1 MKRDEAKQL
10 LIDGCHI
17 LEAEG
22 HHDMTRGHLTI
33 RLPDDSDLF
42 YMKPH
47 SFGFDEVSTENIVT
61 CDIEGNKV
69 DGTAPRHSEVYIH
82 SEIFR
87 VRPEVN
93 AVIHTH
99 PEYSVAVS
107 ATGRPVA
114 SYSQPG
120 ALFFDNVGVYTD
132 TPDLIRSKE
141 MGAGVARAIG
151 RKRVCFLKN
160 HGVVVVGSSVAD
172 AVVGAIM
179 LENACRVQILVE
191 STGSVADVFPDE
203 QVKQLQEKL
212 SGHEQ
217 MQINFDYLR
226 RKLRRRQA

>member
-1 MKRDEAKQL
+1 VTRDEAKQL

-22 HHDMTRGHLTI
+22 HHDKTRGHLTV
-33 RLPDDSDLF
+33 RVPDDNNLF

-47 SFGFDEVSTENIVT
+47 SYGFDEVTAENIVT

-87 VRPEVN
+87 VRSDVN
-93 AVIHTH
+93 AAVHTH
-99 PEYSVAVS
+99 PDYSVAVS
-107 ATGRPVA
+107 ATGRPVLA
-114 SYSQPG
+114 YSQPG
-120 ALFFDNVGVYTD
+120 ALFFDNIGTYAD
-132 TPDLIRSKE
+132 TPDLIRSQEK
-141 MGAGVARAIG
+141 GADVAQALGQKRA
-151 RKRVCFLKN
+151 CFLKN
-160 HGVVVVGSSVAD
+160 HGVVVVGRSVAD

-179 LENACRVQILVE
+179 LENACRVQVLVE
-191 STGSVADVFPDE
+191 STGNASDVFPVE
-203 QVKQLQEKL
+203 QIRRLQAKL

-226 RKLRRRQA
+226 RKL